1 MQDQNALGRL
11 AGLLLAGIV
20 VAIFAIGLAHG
31 QDDWHA
37 VLVLLGALLQVLAV
51 VYATRSIWLRAVA
64 AAPIRTPAGAREHF
78 GRLRRNPAP
87 VQAFFIS
94 QEDALVAGGMAIA
107 GILLTL
113 AGNLIA

>member
-1 MQDQNALGRL
+1 MQDQHALGRL
-11 AGLLLAGIV
+11 AGSALAGIV

-51 VYATRSIWLRAVA
+51 ALRDAAHLARA
-64 AAPIRTPAGAREHF
+64 AAEPALRPPAELESSRPREPDKI
-78 GRLRRNPAP
+78 GP